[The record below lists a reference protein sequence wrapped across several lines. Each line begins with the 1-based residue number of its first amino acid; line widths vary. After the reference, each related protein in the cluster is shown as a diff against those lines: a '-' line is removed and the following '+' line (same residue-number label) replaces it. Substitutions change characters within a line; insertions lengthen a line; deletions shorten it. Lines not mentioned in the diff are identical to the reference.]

1 MDSQDKNFDQ
11 NMLHLVELLRKIISQ
26 IPTRS
31 SLETPKFHSKD
42 SNITMN
48 FCFFNFLPMS
58 PEDMDELEEI
68 YDSFMR
74 ESEDSGFEM
83 KSELTSADLEF
94 LRRNGI
100 RY

>member
-1 MDSQDKNFDQ
+1 MDPQDKNFDHS
-11 NMLHLVELLRKIISQ
+11 MFHLVELLKKLISQ
-26 IPTRS
+26 IPFRNQKEAS
-31 SLETPKFHSKD
+31 QFQSKD
-42 SNITMN
+42 PNVTMN

-68 YDSFMR
+68 YESFMKDP
-74 ESEDSGFEM
+74 EELAGEM